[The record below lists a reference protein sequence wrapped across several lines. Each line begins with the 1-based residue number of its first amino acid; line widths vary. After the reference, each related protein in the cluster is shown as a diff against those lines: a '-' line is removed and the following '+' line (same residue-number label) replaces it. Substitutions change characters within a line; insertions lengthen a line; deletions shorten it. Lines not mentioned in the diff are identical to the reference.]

1 MQILKTALI
10 IIFSL
15 VGNIKL
21 WGQSSDFSLIK
32 NQFENY
38 RNNVLQEKLYVHT
51 DKNFY
56 LAGELL
62 WFKLY
67 NVDAALHQPLDISK
81 VAYIELLDKD
91 HRPVAQ
97 TKVSIE
103 EGTGSGSFVL
113 PMELNSGNYTFR
125 AYTNWM
131 KNFEA
136 DFYFEKPIS
145 VVNAIKN
152 EPLNGSIN
160 LQINYAINFFPE
172 GGNLVNGIES
182 TIGFHAMDQY
192 ARSYDVHGMVLD
204 QNNDTILN
212 FSSLKFG
219 IGSFRF
225 LPQANKTYRAV
236 VTIN

>member
-1 MQILKTALI
+1 MSRSLTIQLLQTSLIVFALLI
-10 IIFSL
+10 INS
-15 VGNIKL
+15 KL
-21 WGQSSDFSLIK
+21 CAQSSDFSLIK

-38 RNNVLQEKLYVHT
+38 RDNVLQEKLYAHT

-67 NVDAALHQPLDISK
+67 YVDAGLHKPLDISK
-81 VAYIELLDKD
+81 VAYIEVLDKD
-91 HRPVAQ
+91 HRPVTQ

-145 VVNAIKN
+145 VVNTIKN
-152 EPLNGSIN
+152 EPVNVSIN
-160 LQINYAINFFPE
+160 P
-172 GGNLVNGIES
+172 
-182 TIGFHAMDQY
+182 
-192 ARSYDVHGMVLD
+192 
-204 QNNDTILN
+204 
-212 FSSLKFG
+212 
-219 IGSFRF
+219 
-225 LPQANKTYRAV
+225 
-236 VTIN
+236 